1 MPKRYFKY
9 YLTAITVI
17 SFIACSEKDTLNGE
31 GMLHLKV
38 GVTDQVKVTTRSM
51 TDELQDSLQRHC
63 TIGILNEKGTVR
75 RYKGVNELPEA
86 LYLSAG
92 SYTALVTAG
101 DSVPASFE
109 TVYYKEERPFHI
121 NSGEVT
127 NLELTCGIANTVV
140 AVKYD
145 EALSSVFQTYKVTV
159 STADGTLA

>member
-92 SYTALVTAG
+92 SYTAHVTAG
-101 DSVPASFE
+101 DPLLSKLYIIKKNVPS
-109 TVYYKEERPFHI
+109 T
-121 NSGEVT
+121 
-127 NLELTCGIANTVV
+127 LTAAKLPTW
-140 AVKYD
+140 
-145 EALSSVFQTYKVTV
+145 S
-159 STADGTLA
+159 

>member
-1 MPKRYFKY
+1 
-9 YLTAITVI
+9 
-17 SFIACSEKDTLNGE
+17 
-31 GMLHLKV
+31 
-38 GVTDQVKVTTRSM
+38 M

-63 TIGILNEKGTVR
+63 TIGILNGKGSSSAE
-75 RYKGVNELPEA
+75 YKGVNELPEA

-127 NLELTCGIANTVV
+127 NLG
-140 AVKYD
+140 
-145 EALSSVFQTYKVTV
+145 
-159 STADGTLA
+159 ADLRHRQYGSCRKI